1 MTVLVNNS
9 QNVSSNNSTVS
20 FNVANSQ
27 NNASNNQTSNVN
39 SNIAS
44 NTQTQKAVLPAS
56 VPENTNKSVNSNASV
71 SQTPVSMQTY
81 HQTVRQ
87 PQVQN
92 IQRPVVSSNSETTQT
107 NNKPERFN
115 TIASKQADN
124 ISNQVQS
131 NKLGTVPANAPIT
144 DKMPQAKDNYHTPDY
159 HIHNAQGW
167 SNDVQTITQNPDG
180 SYNIYFLHSV
190 DGATNPF
197 GPNGQD
203 WEHVTTKD
211 WIHFSDEGISIN
223 SHGTNNPNSWKSA
236 WTGSVITNNG
246 DIAGVPKGAEVA
258 YFSGLSK
265 KDGSQNIWGAWSD
278 DGGKTFT
285 HALNDGA
292 PVLAWNQAGASGKKD
307 QERDADVIYWNNEL
321 LMYCAEG
328 DQLGVYKSTDGVHW
342 TKADPSGQS
351 KVLGST
357 FFRGLNWTS
366 ADIPVECPQIRTMK
380 TPNGQT
386 KTVLFYGTK
395 GASDN
400 PAQTTGTY
408 YIVGHLD
415 QNGLFVP
422 ETNARRLDLGSD
434 YYGTNVNGNDSLND
448 AHSSLIGLGWV
459 GNWNY
464 TSQGVYDNQNAHQ
477 YPADKSQLENHLG
490 AYTLPRTLV
499 LGNNLQISATPD
511 VHLNE
516 GQTYNATTNKP
527 SNANGQKE
535 DMGKDNNYGDVYD
548 LIDHANDP
556 ADQIYNL
563 HFSTTN
569 GSNYQGRIYIN
580 INQGKDRLTFNYD
593 PDNGMMMVN
602 GYAEELDND
611 ISGSKASSS
620 YYDGALG
627 KGQGYLVNTG
637 YVGNNGQ
644 HKQYDIEVFCDK
656 TSVELFFPNGQ
667 VYTVARY
674 ATNDTQDFKVY
685 TQDPNGVN
693 QVTETKQSLIP
704 ATQTSNCS
712 SNGKNDPSGLF
723 PGDSNEYTQSTASPN
738 KPTSNK
744 PSTSSSK
751 PTGTTNSK
759 PSTSSNSSSDNK
771 PAASTGN
778 TNKPASNPDNKGTGS
793 SSTQKPVSGNTGSA
807 NNKPSTGTS
816 SDKPASSNN
825 GSSQKPST
833 TTNKPTTNQT
843 PSSTG
848 SSANKPSANNGN
860 PGSKSSGTST
870 NGQPNTTTGNDNS
883 GKPVNNESNGQSH
896 STNSS
901 APSAGSSTNNG
912 QGSSSANGSTNK
924 PDANTPVNGS
934 TPTTSSNGQPSISGS
949 TGSAAGSAHNNTNG
963 QGTTDKGSTT
973 NSSTPNVAGG
983 QGTTS
988 SVSDNS
994 QAGQPA
1000 SSTSISS
1007 GKGTDTTQKSVEGL
1021 NATQS
1026 GKQAIGALN
1035 SQTRA
1040 GQSAHSEKNNAYGTT
1055 NSPMM
1060 QYQAQNQNAYA
1071 SSEQA
1076 SSNQEIPS
1084 AGNEN
1089 TAVTSESGAN
1099 GSTGSVTS
1107 SVPVSVSSASASRNS
1122 SSTNALPETGMADTG
1137 ITFAAAALALTGVA
1151 MLERENKKND

>member
-9 QNVSSNNSTVS
+9 QNVNSNNSTVS
-20 FNVANSQ
+20 FNVTNNQ
-27 NNASNNQTSNVN
+27 KNASNNQMPNVN
-39 SNIAS
+39 SNTVG
-44 NTQTQKAVLPAS
+44 NTQKTVSNAS
-56 VPENTNKSVNSNASV
+56 VPENTNKNVNSNVSV
-71 SQTPVSMQTY
+71 SQTAVSPQTY
-81 HQTVRQ
+81 HQAVRQ
-87 PQVQN
+87 LQVQN
-92 IQRPVVSSNSETTQT
+92 IQRPVVSSNGETTQT
-107 NNKPERFN
+107 NNKSECFN
-115 TIASKQADN
+115 TVTSKQAGN
-124 ISNQVQS
+124 FSNQAQS
-131 NKLGTVPANAPIT
+131 NKLGAVSANAPIT

-159 HIHNAQGW
+159 HIHDAQGW
-167 SNDVQTITQNPDG
+167 SNDVQTITQNSDG

-223 SHGTNNPNSWKSA
+223 SHGTNNPNSWTSA

-246 DIAGVPKGAEVA
+246 DITGVPKGAEVA

-342 TKADPSGQS
+342 TKADPNGQS

-357 FFRGLNWTS
+357 FFKGLNWTS

-380 TPNGQT
+380 TPNGQI

-415 QNGLFVP
+415 QNGLFAP

-464 TSQGVYDNQNAHQ
+464 TSQGVYNNQNDHQ

-490 AYTLPRTLV
+490 AYTLPRALV

-516 GQTYNATTNKP
+516 GQTYTATTNKP
-527 SNANGQKE
+527 SNTNGQKE

-563 HFSTTN
+563 HFNTTN

-580 INQGKDRLTFNYD
+580 INQGKDHLTFNYD

-602 GYAEELDND
+602 GYAKELDND

-637 YVGNNGQ
+637 YVGNSSQ

-656 TSVELFFPNGQ
+656 TSIELFFPNGQ

-693 QVTETKQSLIP
+693 QITETKQSLIP
-704 ATQTSNCS
+704 VTQTSNCS

-723 PGDSNEYTQSTASPN
+723 PGDSDEYIQNTASPS
-738 KPTSNK
+738 KSTSSK
-744 PSTSSSK
+744 PSSSSSK
-751 PTGTTNSK
+751 PTGTTNLK
-759 PSTSSNSSSDNK
+759 PNTNSNSSSNNK

-778 TNKPASNPDNKGTGS
+778 TK
-793 SSTQKPVSGNTGSA
+793 KPVSSNTGST
-807 NNKPSTGTS
+807 NNKPSTSVS
-816 SDKPASSNN
+816 SNKPVSSNN
-825 GSSQKPST
+825 GSNLKPST
-833 TTNKPTTNQT
+833 TTNKPTTNAT

-848 SSANKPSANNGN
+848 SSMNKPSANNGN
-860 PGSKSSGTST
+860 TDSQSSNISR
-870 NGQPNTTTGNDNS
+870 NSQQNITTGNHNS
-883 GKPVNNESNGQSH
+883 GKPANNSSSGQSSNTNSSTSSTGSSIINNGQDSNPTNGSANKLNTNTPVSGSTPVTNSNGQ
-896 STNSS
+896 
-901 APSAGSSTNNG
+901 A
-912 QGSSSANGSTNK
+912 
-924 PDANTPVNGS
+924 
-934 TPTTSSNGQPSISGS
+934 SISGL
-949 TGSAAGSAHNNTNG
+949 TGSAGNSAHNNSNG
-963 QGTTDKGSTT
+963 QGTTDKGSIT
-973 NSSTPNVAGG
+973 NSSTSNVVDR
-983 QGTTS
+983 QGTIS
-988 SVSDNS
+988 SVSVNA
-994 QAGQPA
+994 QVVQPA
-1000 SSTSISS
+1000 SSTSNSA
-1007 GKGTDTTQKSVEGL
+1007 GKNIAQKGVKGP
-1021 NATQS
+1021 NAIQS
-1026 GKQAIGALN
+1026 GKQDSRTSS
-1035 SQTRA
+1035 SQATVD
-1040 GQSAHSEKNNAYGTT
+1040 NNKGNIYETVD
-1055 NSPMM
+1055 SPMM
-1060 QYQAQNQNAYA
+1060 QYQVQNQNAYA
-1071 SSEQA
+1071 SREQT
-1076 SSNQEIPS
+1076 SSNQ
-1084 AGNEN
+1084 GRLLVDNEGTTVAN
-1089 TAVTSESGAN
+1089 ESVAN
-1099 GSTGSVTS
+1099 SLTESVKNS
-1107 SVPVSVSSASASRNS
+1107 SPVSVSSALS
-1122 SSTNALPETGMADTG
+1122 SSNGSNTNALPETGMTDTG

-1151 MLERENKKND
+1151 MLKQENKKND

>member
-1 MTVLVNNS
+1 MLVQS
-9 QNVSSNNSTVS
+9 QAVQNVNQNE
-20 FNVANSQ
+20 NVQ
-27 NNASNNQTSNVN
+27 
-39 SNIAS
+39 
-44 NTQTQKAVLPAS
+44 NTQS
-56 VPENTNKSVNSNASV
+56 VKFTDEPVHPTSASV
-71 SQTPVSMQTY
+71 STTPTSQTAVKTVQESQTIRSNY
-81 HQTVRQ
+81 SSQS
-87 PQVQN
+87 
-92 IQRPVVSSNSETTQT
+92 VSSSTNITYRQNSTSVNKPSYVNQDNYSATRTTNSDITNVRSNSANNRQAFT
-107 NNKPERFN
+107 NN
-115 TIASKQADN
+115 
-124 ISNQVQS
+124 SNQS
-131 NKLGTVPANAPIT
+131 NQNKAEVTNNQFASTPANAPIT

-292 PVLAWNQAGASGKKD
+292 PVLAWNQAGASDKKD

-357 FFRGLNWTS
+357 FFKGLNWTS

-408 YIVGHLD
+408 YIVGHLN

-464 TSQGVYDNQNAHQ
+464 TSQGVYNNQNAHQ

-516 GQTYNATTNKP
+516 DQTYNATTNKP

-712 SNGKNDPSGLF
+712 SNGKNDQSGLF
-723 PGDSNEYTQSTASPN
+723 PGDSNEYSQA
-738 KPTSNK
+738 
-744 PSTSSSK
+744 
-751 PTGTTNSK
+751 SK
-759 PSTSSNSSSDNK
+759 PSSSQSNNKGSASQTGAGKTSQSSIKSSAGKASATSSQTRGSASANKPAAGKASASTANKGSQAKGSVSVASQSQGKASATPGQSREPASNPNDVQHGGNIPASAAKGSTSANK
-771 PAASTGN
+771 PAASVGNKASQAKGSQAGGHTASAGKASAGKGSVSASASTGKTSTTP
-778 TNKPASNPDNKGTGS
+778 TNKTS
-793 SSTQKPVSGNTGSA
+793 QGSA
-807 NNKPSTGTS
+807 AVKGSVSASKTS
-816 SDKPASSNN
+816 A
-825 GSSQKPST
+825 
-833 TTNKPTTNQT
+833 
-843 PSSTG
+843 
-848 SSANKPSANNGN
+848 
-860 PGSKSSGTST
+860 
-870 NGQPNTTTGNDNS
+870 
-883 GKPVNNESNGQSH
+883 
-896 STNSS
+896 
-901 APSAGSSTNNG
+901 SAGKTQAQS
-912 QGSSSANGSTNK
+912 QSANGSAAK
-924 PDANTPVNGS
+924 GSVSVNQS
-934 TPTTSSNGQPSISGS
+934 
-949 TGSAAGSAHNNTNG
+949 SAA
-963 QGTTDKGSTT
+963 
-973 NSSTPNVAGG
+973 
-983 QGTTS
+983 
-988 SVSDNS
+988 S
-994 QAGQPA
+994 Q
-1000 SSTSISS
+1000 S
-1007 GKGTDTTQKSVEGL
+1007 GKGNQWQSQGQHVNVIKHPAKVVKASAPVAQLAAKRVASAEETTAPV
-1021 NATQS
+1021 
-1026 GKQAIGALN
+1026 
-1035 SQTRA
+1035 
-1040 GQSAHSEKNNAYGTT
+1040 
-1055 NSPMM
+1055 
-1060 QYQAQNQNAYA
+1060 AQ
-1071 SSEQA
+1071 QA
-1076 SSNQEIPS
+1076 SAPVETATPAAQQTAAAPATKVSTPS
-1084 AGNEN
+1084 A
-1089 TAVTSESGAN
+1089 VQ
-1099 GSTGSVTS
+1099 
-1107 SVPVSVSSASASRNS
+1107 S
-1122 SSTNALPETGMADTG
+1122 SSSSSSSMPNTGMNNEVAAELGMVGAGLVLG
-1137 ITFAAAALALTGVA
+1137 IAAKRSKK
-1151 MLERENKKND
+1151 ERK

>member
-1 MTVLVNNS
+1 MLVQSQAVQNVNQNENAQNAQLVKFTDEPVHPTSASVSVTSQTAVKTVQESQAIHSNYSSQSVSSSANVARQNSTSVNKSNYVS
-9 QNVSSNNSTVS
+9 QNGYITIRTTNSNAT
-20 FNVANSQ
+20 NVRSNVRNNKQVIAN
-27 NNASNNQTSNVN
+27 NEVN
-39 SNIAS
+39 SNQS
-44 NTQTQKAVLPAS
+44 KAKV
-56 VPENTNKSVNSNASV
+56 
-71 SQTPVSMQTY
+71 
-81 HQTVRQ
+81 
-87 PQVQN
+87 
-92 IQRPVVSSNSETTQT
+92 T
-107 NNKPERFN
+107 NNQF
-115 TIASKQADN
+115 AS
-124 ISNQVQS
+124 
-131 NKLGTVPANAPIT
+131 TPANAPIT

-197 GPNGQD
+197 GPDGQD

-265 KDGSQNIWGAWSD
+265 KDGSQNIWGAWSN

-342 TKADPSGQS
+342 TKADPNGQS

-357 FFRGLNWTS
+357 FFKGLNWTS

-516 GQTYNATTNKP
+516 GQTYTATTNKP
-527 SNANGQKE
+527 SNVNGQKE

-685 TQDPNGVN
+685 TQDPNSVN
-693 QVTETKQSLIP
+693 QVTETKQGLIP

-723 PGDSNEYTQSTASPN
+723 PGDSNEYSQA
-738 KPTSNK
+738 
-744 PSTSSSK
+744 
-751 PTGTTNSK
+751 SK
-759 PSTSSNSSSDNK
+759 PSSSQSNNKGSTNQTSAGKTSQSNAKPSAGKTSATGSQAKGSASANK
-771 PAASTGN
+771 PVTGSASAA
-778 TNKPASNPDNKGTGS
+778 TNKGSQAKGSQAGSAAKGSASVTGQSQGKASATPGQSREPASNPNDVQHG
-793 SSTQKPVSGNTGSA
+793 GNT
-807 NNKPSTGTS
+807 
-816 SDKPASSNN
+816 PASAAK
-825 GSSQKPST
+825 GST
-833 TTNKPTTNQT
+833 
-843 PSSTG
+843 
-848 SSANKPSANNGN
+848 SANKASQAKGSQAGGHTASAGKASAGK
-860 PGSKSSGTST
+860 GSVSVSASAGKTST
-870 NGQPNTTTGNDNS
+870 TP
-883 GKPVNNESNGQSH
+883 
-896 STNSS
+896 
-901 APSAGSSTNNG
+901 
-912 QGSSSANGSTNK
+912 TNK
-924 PDANTPVNGS
+924 
-934 TPTTSSNGQPSISGS
+934 TSQ
-949 TGSAAGSAHNNTNG
+949 GSAAVKDSVSASKTSTSTGKTQAQSQSANVSVA
-963 QGTTDKGSTT
+963 KGSVSV
-973 NSSTPNVAGG
+973 NQSSAA
-983 QGTTS
+983 
-988 SVSDNS
+988 S
-994 QAGQPA
+994 Q
-1000 SSTSISS
+1000 S
-1007 GKGTDTTQKSVEGL
+1007 GKGNQW
-1021 NATQS
+1021 QS
-1026 GKQAIGALN
+1026 Q
-1035 SQTRA
+1035 
-1040 GQSAHSEKNNAYGTT
+1040 GQHVNVIKHPAKVVKASA
-1055 NSPMM
+1055 PV
-1060 QYQAQNQNAYA
+1060 AQLAAKRVA
-1071 SSEQA
+1071 SAPAEETAAPVAEQA
-1076 SSNQEIPS
+1076 SAPVETAASAAQQVAAAPAAKAATPS
-1084 AGNEN
+1084 A
-1089 TAVTSESGAN
+1089 VQ
-1099 GSTGSVTS
+1099 
-1107 SVPVSVSSASASRNS
+1107 S
-1122 SSTNALPETGMADTG
+1122 SSSSSSSMPNTGMNNEVAAELGMVGAGLVLG
-1137 ITFAAAALALTGVA
+1137 IAVK
-1151 MLERENKKND
+1151 RKNKKE

>member
-1 MTVLVNNS
+1 MLVQSQAVQNVNQNENAQNAQLVKFTDEPVHPTSASVSVTSQTAVKTVQESQAIHSNYSSQSVSSSANVARQNSTSVNKSNYVS
-9 QNVSSNNSTVS
+9 QNGYITIRTTNSNAT
-20 FNVANSQ
+20 NVRSNVRNNKQVIAN
-27 NNASNNQTSNVN
+27 NEVN
-39 SNIAS
+39 SNQS
-44 NTQTQKAVLPAS
+44 KAKV
-56 VPENTNKSVNSNASV
+56 
-71 SQTPVSMQTY
+71 
-81 HQTVRQ
+81 
-87 PQVQN
+87 
-92 IQRPVVSSNSETTQT
+92 T
-107 NNKPERFN
+107 NNQF
-115 TIASKQADN
+115 AS
-124 ISNQVQS
+124 
-131 NKLGTVPANAPIT
+131 TPANAPIT

-197 GPNGQD
+197 GPDGQD

-265 KDGSQNIWGAWSD
+265 KDGSQNIWGAWSN

-342 TKADPSGQS
+342 TKADPNGQS

-357 FFRGLNWTS
+357 FFKGLNWTS

-516 GQTYNATTNKP
+516 GQTYTATTNKP
-527 SNANGQKE
+527 SNVNGQKE

-685 TQDPNGVN
+685 TQDPNSVN
-693 QVTETKQSLIP
+693 QVTETKQGLIP

-723 PGDSNEYTQSTASPN
+723 PGDSNEYSQA
-738 KPTSNK
+738 
-744 PSTSSSK
+744 
-751 PTGTTNSK
+751 SK
-759 PSTSSNSSSDNK
+759 PSSSQSNNKGSTNQTSAGKTSQSNAKPSAGKTSATGSQAKGSASANK
-771 PAASTGN
+771 PVTGSASAA
-778 TNKPASNPDNKGTGS
+778 TNKGSQAKGSQAGSAAKGSASVTGQSQGKASATPGQSREPASNPNDVQHG
-793 SSTQKPVSGNTGSA
+793 GNT
-807 NNKPSTGTS
+807 
-816 SDKPASSNN
+816 PASAAK
-825 GSSQKPST
+825 GST
-833 TTNKPTTNQT
+833 
-843 PSSTG
+843 
-848 SSANKPSANNGN
+848 SANKASQAKGSQAGGHTASAGKASAGK
-860 PGSKSSGTST
+860 GSVSVSASAGKTST
-870 NGQPNTTTGNDNS
+870 TP
-883 GKPVNNESNGQSH
+883 
-896 STNSS
+896 
-901 APSAGSSTNNG
+901 
-912 QGSSSANGSTNK
+912 TNK
-924 PDANTPVNGS
+924 
-934 TPTTSSNGQPSISGS
+934 TSQ
-949 TGSAAGSAHNNTNG
+949 GSAAVKDSVSASKTSTSTGKTQAQSQSANVSVA
-963 QGTTDKGSTT
+963 KGSVSV
-973 NSSTPNVAGG
+973 NQSSAA
-983 QGTTS
+983 
-988 SVSDNS
+988 S
-994 QAGQPA
+994 Q
-1000 SSTSISS
+1000 S
-1007 GKGTDTTQKSVEGL
+1007 GKGNQW
-1021 NATQS
+1021 QS
-1026 GKQAIGALN
+1026 Q
-1035 SQTRA
+1035 
-1040 GQSAHSEKNNAYGTT
+1040 GQHVNVIKHPAKIVKASA
-1055 NSPMM
+1055 PV
-1060 QYQAQNQNAYA
+1060 AQLAAKRVA
-1071 SSEQA
+1071 SAPAEETAAPVAEQA
-1076 SSNQEIPS
+1076 SAPVE
-1084 AGNEN
+1084 
-1089 TAVTSESGAN
+1089 TA
-1099 GSTGSVTS
+1099 
-1107 SVPVSVSSASASRNS
+1107 ASA
-1122 SSTNALPETGMADTG
+1122 AQQV
-1137 ITFAAAALALTGVA
+1137 AAALAAKAATPSAVQSSSSSSSSMPNTGMNNEVA
-1151 MLERENKKND
+1151 AELGMVGAGLVLGIAVKRKNKKE

>member
-1 MTVLVNNS
+1 MLVQSQAVQNVNQNENAQDTQSVKFTDEPVHPTSASVSATSQTAVKTVQESQAIHSNYSSQSFSSSTSVAYRQNNTSVNKSNYVS
-9 QNVSSNNSTVS
+9 QNGYSVTRTTNSDTTNVRSNVGNNKQVI
-20 FNVANSQ
+20 AN
-27 NNASNNQTSNVN
+27 NEVN
-39 SNIAS
+39 SNQS
-44 NTQTQKAVLPAS
+44 KVK
-56 VPENTNKSVNSNASV
+56 V
-71 SQTPVSMQTY
+71 
-81 HQTVRQ
+81 
-87 PQVQN
+87 
-92 IQRPVVSSNSETTQT
+92 T
-107 NNKPERFN
+107 NNQF
-115 TIASKQADN
+115 TS
-124 ISNQVQS
+124 
-131 NKLGTVPANAPIT
+131 TPANAPIT

-342 TKADPSGQS
+342 TKADPNGQS

-516 GQTYNATTNKP
+516 GQTYTATTNKP

-704 ATQTSNCS
+704 TTQTSNCS
-712 SNGKNDPSGLF
+712 NNGKNNPSGLF
-723 PGDSNEYTQSTASPN
+723 PGDSNEYSQA
-738 KPTSNK
+738 
-744 PSTSSSK
+744 
-751 PTGTTNSK
+751 SK
-759 PSTSSNSSSDNK
+759 PSSSQSNNKGSANQTSAGKTSQSSAKPSAGKVSAASSQTKGSVSANK
-771 PAASTGN
+771 PVTGSASAANKSSQAKGSQAGSASKGSASVADQSR
-778 TNKPASNPDNKGTGS
+778 KPASNPNDVQHG
-793 SSTQKPVSGNTGSA
+793 GNTSASAAKGS
-807 NNKPSTGTS
+807 TS
-816 SDKPASSNN
+816 
-825 GSSQKPST
+825 
-833 TTNKPTTNQT
+833 TNKPVASVGNKASQAK
-843 PSSTG
+843 G
-848 SSANKPSANNGN
+848 SQAGGHTASAGKGSVSASASAG
-860 PGSKSSGTST
+860 KTST
-870 NGQPNTTTGNDNS
+870 IP
-883 GKPVNNESNGQSH
+883 
-896 STNSS
+896 TNKAS
-901 APSAGSSTNNG
+901 
-912 QGSSSANGSTNK
+912 QGSAAVKDSVSASKTQAQSQSANGSAAK
-924 PDANTPVNGS
+924 GSVSVNQS
-934 TPTTSSNGQPSISGS
+934 
-949 TGSAAGSAHNNTNG
+949 SAA
-963 QGTTDKGSTT
+963 
-973 NSSTPNVAGG
+973 
-983 QGTTS
+983 
-988 SVSDNS
+988 S
-994 QAGQPA
+994 Q
-1000 SSTSISS
+1000 S
-1007 GKGTDTTQKSVEGL
+1007 GKGNQWQSQGQHVNVIKHPAKVVKASAPVAQLAAKRVALAPAEETTAPVAEQTSTPVET
-1021 NATQS
+1021 A
-1026 GKQAIGALN
+1026 A
-1035 SQTRA
+1035 
-1040 GQSAHSEKNNAYGTT
+1040 SAAKA
-1055 NSPMM
+1055 
-1060 QYQAQNQNAYA
+1060 A
-1071 SSEQA
+1071 
-1076 SSNQEIPS
+1076 
-1084 AGNEN
+1084 
-1089 TAVTSESGAN
+1089 
-1099 GSTGSVTS
+1099 TS
-1107 SVPVSVSSASASRNS
+1107 SAVQSSGS
-1122 SSTNALPETGMADTG
+1122 SSSSMPNTGMSNEAAVELGMVGVGLVLG
-1137 ITFAAAALALTGVA
+1137 IAAK
-1151 MLERENKKND
+1151 RKNKKE

>member
-1 MTVLVNNS
+1 MLVQS
-9 QNVSSNNSTVS
+9 QAVQNVNQNE
-20 FNVANSQ
+20 NVQ
-27 NNASNNQTSNVN
+27 
-39 SNIAS
+39 
-44 NTQTQKAVLPAS
+44 NTQS
-56 VPENTNKSVNSNASV
+56 VKFTDEPVHPTSASV
-71 SQTPVSMQTY
+71 SATPTSQTAVKTVQESQTIRSNY
-81 HQTVRQ
+81 SFQS
-87 PQVQN
+87 
-92 IQRPVVSSNSETTQT
+92 VSSSTNITYRQNSTSVNKPSYVNQDNYSATRTTNSDITNVRSNSANNRQAFT
-107 NNKPERFN
+107 NN
-115 TIASKQADN
+115 
-124 ISNQVQS
+124 SNQS
-131 NKLGTVPANAPIT
+131 NQNKAEVINNQFASTPADAPIT

-197 GPNGQD
+197 GLDGQD

-223 SHGTNNPNSWKSA
+223 SHETNNPNSWKSA

-342 TKADPSGQS
+342 TKADPNGQS

-357 FFRGLNWTS
+357 FFKGLNWTS

-712 SNGKNDPSGLF
+712 SNGKNDQSGLF
-723 PGDSNEYTQSTASPN
+723 PGDSNEYSQA
-738 KPTSNK
+738 
-744 PSTSSSK
+744 
-751 PTGTTNSK
+751 SK
-759 PSTSSNSSSDNK
+759 PSSSQSNNKGSASQTGAGKTSQSSIKSSAGKASATSSQTRGSTSANKPAAGKASASTANKGSAAKGSVSVASQSQGKASATPGQSREPASNPNDIQHGGNIPASAAKDSTSANK
-771 PAASTGN
+771 PAASVGN
-778 TNKPASNPDNKGTGS
+778 KASQAKG
-793 SSTQKPVSGNTGSA
+793 
-807 NNKPSTGTS
+807 
-816 SDKPASSNN
+816 
-825 GSSQKPST
+825 
-833 TTNKPTTNQT
+833 
-843 PSSTG
+843 
-848 SSANKPSANNGN
+848 
-860 PGSKSSGTST
+860 
-870 NGQPNTTTGNDNS
+870 
-883 GKPVNNESNGQSH
+883 
-896 STNSS
+896 
-901 APSAGSSTNNG
+901 
-912 QGSSSANGSTNK
+912 
-924 PDANTPVNGS
+924 
-934 TPTTSSNGQPSISGS
+934 
-949 TGSAAGSAHNNTNG
+949 
-963 QGTTDKGSTT
+963 
-973 NSSTPNVAGG
+973 
-983 QGTTS
+983 
-988 SVSDNS
+988 S
-994 QAGQPA
+994 QAGGHTANAGKA
-1000 SSTSISS
+1000 SAGKGSVSASASAGKTSITPTN
-1007 GKGTDTTQKSVEGL
+1007 KT
-1021 NATQS
+1021 
-1026 GKQAIGALN
+1026 
-1035 SQTRA
+1035 SQ
-1040 GQSAHSEKNNAYGTT
+1040 GS
-1055 NSPMM
+1055 
-1060 QYQAQNQNAYA
+1060 
-1071 SSEQA
+1071 
-1076 SSNQEIPS
+1076 
-1084 AGNEN
+1084 
-1089 TAVTSESGAN
+1089 TAVK
-1099 GSTGSVTS
+1099 
-1107 SVPVSVSSASASRNS
+1107 SSASANKTSTSAGKTQAQSQSTNGSAAKGSVSVNQSSAALQSGKGNQWQSQGQHVNVIKHPAKVVKASAPVAQLAAKRVASAEETTAPVAEQASVPVETAAPAAQQTAAAPAAKTATPSAVQS
-1122 SSTNALPETGMADTG
+1122 SSSSSSSMPNTGMNNKIAAELGLVDAGLVLG
-1137 ITFAAAALALTGVA
+1137 IAAK
-1151 MLERENKKND
+1151 RKNKKE